1 MVRAFRQLDHVEA
14 RHGIDTLPGAE
25 GVHDLLDFLVLV
37 LRALAGVDAWDVN
50 DRLQ

>member
-1 MVRAFRQLDHVEA
+1 MVRPSGQLDHVEA
-14 RHGIDTLPGAE
+14 SHGINTLPGAE

-37 LRALAGVDAWDVN
+37 LRALAGVDARDVN